1 MDRHQQIILM
11 KYKILGHWVSILAI
25 LFVSLMPLIS
35 QAFEKDQ
42 SNNYQ
47 VVCSSNGLKI
57 IEQNEGNSTNNEVKL
72 NINHC
77 SYCAS
82 IIDDKV
88 LSSKA
93 DKFQTS
99 LASFSGNIAK
109 SFLISNKQNILENIH
124 SQAPPSI

>member
-1 MDRHQQIILM
+1 MNI
-11 KYKILGHWVSILAI
+11 KYKILGGWLSILAI
-25 LFVSLMPLIS
+25 IFVTLMPLAS

-47 VVCSSNGLKI
+47 VICSFNGLKI
-57 IEQNEGNSTNNEVKL
+57 IEQNDDNPTNNEVKL

-82 IIDDKV
+82 IIDDEV
-88 LSSKA
+88 LLSKA
-93 DKFQTS
+93 DKLQRS
-99 LASFSGNIAK
+99 RASFSGNITK
-109 SFLISNKQNILENIH
+109 SFLKANKQNILENNH